1 MKLPS
6 QHKNGRLG
14 SGLSRNRQMP
24 GRIIPES
31 VVAYD
36 LKIYRP
42 AAQVEANRLILRKCQ
57 AEEFCE
63 AGQADA
69 LTLSLLLSVCIR
81 SSLVASSVAYLGRI
95 AVDLKISECVEGAS
109 ERHKEI
115 TLSCF
120 RFSTVLSMP
129 IAMKPPKTS
138 LPISSSREAHS
149 GYSQQERPQRR
160 LAKSI
165 RG

>member
-6 QHKNGRLG
+6 QHKNGGLG
-14 SGLSRNRQMP
+14 SGLSCNRQMP
-24 GRIIPES
+24 GRITPES
-31 VVAYD
+31 ILAHD

-42 AAQVEANRLILRKCQ
+42 TAQVEAIRRIPRKCL
-57 AEEFCE
+57 AKEFSG
-63 AGQADA
+63 AGQTDT

-95 AVDLKISECVEGAS
+95 AADLKISECVEDAS

-115 TLSCF
+115 TLSRY
-120 RFSTVLSMP
+120 RFSIVLSMP
-129 IAMKPPKTS
+129 IEKKPPKTS
-138 LPISSSREAHS
+138 LPISSSRGANS

-165 RG
+165 LG